1 MALIAYVSLTKLSQK
16 WIIFLT
22 NQTFFF
28 VFFVSTIFIS
38 LLQQFTWKSKLSKKA
53 KFWMTPHEQAKICT
67 WNCPYWKTHQNQQEW
82 IDACPKATKAINKA
96 KTESWKDL
104 LQEAMTNSD
113 GPNIWKVIQVLN
125 TTPGANSANESI
137 SHISHTIS
145 NIKSKANVFISHYAT
160 VSRLNML
167 RTDQNLNCQFKKQLN
182 DHLPTMKAVLH
193 FKWISYYLPSI

>member
-1 MALIAYVSLTKLSQK
+1 MANL
-16 WIIFLT
+16 
-22 NQTFFF
+22 
-28 VFFVSTIFIS
+28 
-38 LLQQFTWKSKLSKKA
+38 
-53 KFWMTPHEQAKICT
+53 
-67 WNCPYWKTHQNQQEW
+67 
-82 IDACPKATKAINKA
+82 
-96 KTESWKDL
+96 
-104 LQEAMTNSD
+104 D

-125 TTPGANSANESI
+125 TTPGANSPNEAI
-137 SHISHTIS
+137 SHISHTIT